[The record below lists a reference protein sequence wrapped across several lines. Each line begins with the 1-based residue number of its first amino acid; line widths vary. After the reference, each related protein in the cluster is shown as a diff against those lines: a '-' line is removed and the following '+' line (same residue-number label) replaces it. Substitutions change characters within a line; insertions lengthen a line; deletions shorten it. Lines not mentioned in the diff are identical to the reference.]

1 MGKVKAQLIEALDRD
16 IVMRFFAEI
25 EEDGRREPVLPDP
38 VIVTDGQDARC
49 QEGGSVSY
57 PFIFKKRSVLP
68 RVYAVTLNE
77 S

>member
-16 IVMRFFAEI
+16 VVMRFFAEI

-57 PFIFKKRSVLP
+57 PFIFKNRSVLP

>member
-16 IVMRFFAEI
+16 VVMRFFAEI

-49 QEGGSVSY
+49 QDGGSVPY
-57 PFIFKKRSVLP
+57 PFIFKNRSVLP

>member
-16 IVMRFFAEI
+16 VVMRFFAEI

-49 QEGGSVSY
+49 QEGGSVPY
-57 PFIFKKRSVLP
+57 PFIFEKRCN
-68 RVYAVTLNE
+68 YA
-77 S
+77 SAIHF